1 MVIVIEFPFYFYDYL
16 TNPAKNSLGRI
27 NWFDMTGAFS
37 NNYSFF
43 KGSSVIL
50 FSFTC
55 HLGAFPVY
63 KSLRNN
69 VFTRVEK
76 VFRRSILLDYILY
89 MLVGICGALSVPYYV
104 PEIILNRESLFQNDF
119 FIILSKLGIAFTL
132 IFSIP
137 ANYNSFRL
145 SFLEQNNDKTN
156 DLTEKK

>member
-1 MVIVIEFPFYFYDYL
+1 MWTPLLRMMSIILHPTKKIL
-16 TNPAKNSLGRI
+16 AITLGSKLCI
-27 NWFDMTGAFS
+27 
-37 NNYSFF
+37 
-43 KGSSVIL
+43 
-50 FSFTC
+50 
-55 HLGAFPVY
+55 
-63 KSLRNN
+63 
-69 VFTRVEK
+69 FTRVEK

-145 SFLEQNNDKTN
+145 SFLEQINDKTN